1 MLLLEPKAPH
11 ARCAVAI
18 LVDPAGR
25 YLMQLRDDIPTIE
38 APGHWGLFG
47 GGLEPGESF
56 EDGLVRELAEELAF
70 TPRRM
75 RLVTELVYPARKADR
90 VRPCY
95 QQYFEVPVTPDEVA
109 AMRQAEG
116 AGMAFFALPA
126 LLCEPKVVPADA
138 FGLLVHARAAGR

>member
-1 MLLLEPKAPH
+1 MLLEPKAPH

-56 EDGLVRELAEELAF
+56 EDGLMRELAEELTF
-70 TPRRM
+70 RPRRM
-75 RLVTELVYPARKADR
+75 RLVTELVYPAEKPGL
-90 VRPCY
+90 VRPCH
-95 QQYFEVPVTPDEVA
+95 QQYFEVPVTAEEVA
-109 AMRQAEG
+109 GMRQREG

-126 LLCEPKVVPADA
+126 LLREPKVVPVDV
-138 FGLLVHARAAGR
+138 FGLLVHARSRGR